1 MFWDLGDIAVRIE
14 LEHHSKTERGTTPLP
29 RHHAATTKLLSI
41 RKDGGVYRARLITGN
56 LRSLDT
62 KQLRAEIV
70 GLHSPGN
77 PPLVMFSMRGMD
89 SLASGCLGAF
99 AELSAD
105 LERVGGVLVLYN
117 LPREI
122 AKVLRKTKLD
132 RVIQTAKA
140 RPQAKKRALAIG
152 KKHAELSRMSAA

>member
-1 MFWDLGDIAVRIE
+1 MFWDFGDIAVRIE
-14 LEHHSKTERGTTPLP
+14 LGHHSKTGGDAESSSKSRKP
-29 RHHAATTKLLSI
+29 TTKLLSI
-41 RKDGGVYRARLITGN
+41 RKDGQVYRARLIAGN

-89 SLASGCLGAF
+89 SLASSCLGAF

>member
-1 MFWDLGDIAVRIE
+1 MFWDFGDIAVRIE
-14 LEHHSKTERGTTPLP
+14 LEHCSKIDRDAKTLSKHHTP
-29 RHHAATTKLLSI
+29 TTKLLSI
-41 RKDGGVYRARLITGN
+41 RKDGQVYRARLIAGN

-89 SLASGCLGAF
+89 SLASSCLGAF
-99 AELSAD
+99 AELSAE
-105 LERVGGVLVLYN
+105 LERIGGVLVLYN
-117 LPREI
+117 LPKEI

-132 RVIQTAKA
+132 RIIQTAKA

-152 KKHAELSRMSAA
+152 KKNAQLARMSAA

>member
-14 LEHHSKTERGTTPLP
+14 LEHRSKTGRGTTPLP
-29 RHHAATTKLLSI
+29 KRHTTTTKLLSI
-41 RKDGGVYRARLITGN
+41 RKDDGVYRARLIAGN

-70 GLHSPGN
+70 GLHSPGK
-77 PPLVMFSMRGMD
+77 PPLVIFSMRGMD
-89 SLASGCLGAF
+89 SLASSCLGAF

-117 LPREI
+117 LPKEI
-122 AKVLRKTKLD
+122 ARVLRKTKLD